1 MYICVCDMDVFVHMC
16 MQEYT
21 YKFTLVVVC
30 MHQCTHAP
38 EDQRSRLVSASISIH
53 LTLEIGSV
61 IKPVAHW
68 FT

>member
-1 MYICVCDMDVFVHMC
+1 MDVFVHMC
-16 MQEYT
+16 IQVYT
-21 YKFTLVVVC
+21 YEFTLVVVC
-30 MHQCTHAP
+30 IHQCTHEP

>member
-1 MYICVCDMDVFVHMC
+1 MHMC
-16 MQEYT
+16 MQVHT
-21 YKFTLVVVC
+21 NKFTLVVVC
-30 MHQCTHAP
+30 VHQCTHAP
-38 EDQRSRLVSASISIH
+38 EDQRSSLVYSSISIH